1 MDIISSLR
9 NKYAT
14 DEYMSRKLEQYLNH
28 LPVLMKTIEETQQE
42 REVKRTEI
50 RNAREAFVS
59 SFTQSH
65 PYYYIPQTELY
76 LDHDRFTVV
85 PEDHILHRIGTNMEK
100 SLMGSKFKITQN
112 ILKSY
117 KEKNIY
123 KAPMDA
129 YMLKLVI
136 QSLPFSKSYATYFLT
151 ILGDIL
157 LNKRNDF
164 IYYLDVS
171 YKPFLK
177 QLNRSICLLLHKS
190 VGDVFKHKYHE
201 HQYELCRVISGTC
214 TVHEMPDPLRVVVAA
229 INLSTKYG
237 SSDAYVRNSD
247 IHNNVFMLQ
256 RHTPDSLIESF
267 LSMYTTPTGP
277 PISYKDLFFLW
288 KTFLRENYLPYVVT
302 QHKFKTVT
310 QGKPLCMNLT
320 LTQIPLLNIK
330 HFWEKYV
337 VFDEDAS
344 YDIQEIVDLYN
355 QYERVPIQV
364 STMKAFLSVEYPQMT
379 DQIPNI
385 KCVLWDK
392 EFEIETAME
401 VYKHHID
408 YSNNIDEMYAFY
420 LDYTLL
426 HHRKPVTKPYFEK
439 HVMI

>member
-1 MDIISSLR
+1 
-9 NKYAT
+9 
-14 DEYMSRKLEQYLNH
+14 
-28 LPVLMKTIEETQQE
+28 
-42 REVKRTEI
+42 
-50 RNAREAFVS
+50 
-59 SFTQSH
+59 
-65 PYYYIPQTELY
+65 
-76 LDHDRFTVV
+76 
-85 PEDHILHRIGTNMEK
+85 
-100 SLMGSKFKITQN
+100 
-112 ILKSY
+112 
-117 KEKNIY
+117 
-123 KAPMDA
+123 
-129 YMLKLVI
+129 
-136 QSLPFSKSYATYFLT
+136 
-151 ILGDIL
+151 
-157 LNKRNDF
+157 
-164 IYYLDVS
+164 
-171 YKPFLK
+171 
-177 QLNRSICLLLHKS
+177 
-190 VGDVFKHKYHE
+190 
-201 HQYELCRVISGTC
+201 
-214 TVHEMPDPLRVVVAA
+214 
-229 INLSTKYG
+229 
-237 SSDAYVRNSD
+237 
-247 IHNNVFMLQ
+247 
-256 RHTPDSLIESF
+256 
-267 LSMYTTPTGP
+267 MYTTPTGP

-408 YSNNIDEMYAFY
+408 YSDNMDDMYAFY
-420 LDYTLL
+420 LEYTLL

-439 HVMI
+439 HVIL